1 MEEKKVRVKAE
12 EYLKGLVT
20 TNGCGELDEDVD
32 VIEEVIALKA
42 VEMARREEREKAIE
56 AYRKLH
62 CNMGNLA
69 CEFCSIVCKIN
80 MFEKLLNK

>member
-1 MEEKKVRVKAE
+1 MKAE
-12 EYLKGLVT
+12 ELINRVSRRYDCPLFRLHKPEIVT
-20 TNGCGELDEDVD
+20 KENAQYA
-32 VIEEVIALKA
+32 I
-42 VEMARREEREKAIE
+42 EMARKEEREKAIE